1 MWSFADERKPR
12 TLPNNDDYC
21 MFSIRGPMDWRAV
34 QNLMEENQPAI
45 LARFAFQCFYL
56 WLQVLD
62 LRSGQREM
70 ISWRPLPTYCLEV
83 VQNSIAVVIPLQ
95 LSLSL
100 IPPLLS
106 SWWLRM
112 FADILNEF
120 WIDVPHHRNARIVKN
135 LWDIHLFFAPP
146 FVRSLR
152 CHCSRVTRLW
162 QCATVVGHFD
172 AFQVRHVTATR
183 GGQHGNRAT
192 CKSVFVEPSRSQSG
206 LLREVATMIY
216 HWTN

>member
-1 MWSFADERKPR
+1 MWSFADERKSR

-34 QNLMEENQPAI
+34 QKLVEENQPAV

-56 WLQVLD
+56 WLQVLN
-62 LRSGQREM
+62 LWSGQRGM
-70 ISWRPLPTYCLEV
+70 ISWRSLPTYCLEIV
-83 VQNSIAVVIPLQ
+83 ENSIAVAIPLQ

-106 SWWLRM
+106 SWWLRI
-112 FADILNEF
+112 FADILNKF
-120 WIDVPHHRNARIVKN
+120 WIDVPHHSNARVFKD

-152 CHCSRVTRLW
+152 CLCSRETCLW

-172 AFQVRHVTATR
+172 AFQVWHVTATR

-192 CKSVFVEPSRSQSG
+192 CKSVFVEPSRSQPG
-206 LLREVATMIY
+206 LLREVATKSISLDS
-216 HWTN
+216 